1 MQHFICEAF
10 MYSKVPGAELI
21 NRLKKFTT
29 FMDMADDTWRYI
41 FIFNPVNIYYFTGT
55 MQDGILFIQR
65 DEEPVYFVKRSVERA
80 AEEIR
85 YCKVMAYKELQD
97 IKNELAL
104 NVFFPAFVDKSF
116 VTIKLLEEFNS
127 QFEFGK
133 IYSCDT
139 ALNMCRSVKSKY
151 ELDILK
157 EAGAIHAD
165 IMTNIVPELL
175 TEDISERDAALLIFN
190 EFMKNGHQG
199 IVRFER
205 AGMEFQTV
213 NVAFGESSLNIYKY
227 DIPAGIT
234 GLYAASPF
242 FGSSKITLKQ
252 NDLITIPS
260 VFGVNGYHSVCT
272 YCYAFNSLIDYI
284 RRQHEHCKTLKD
296 LAVLILK
303 SGAKAS
309 DIYTEIMDNIHP
321 EIQGTFMGLGDST
334 LTHLGRGTGLAVDE
348 FPIISKNN
356 DKPLVE
362 NMVINL
368 GFFSSLEGYGV
379 TGMQHTYIVTAEGGV
394 SINGQADDVI
404 VAGKYL

>member
-157 EAGAIHAD
+157 EAGAIQAD

>member
-127 QFEFGK
+127 KFEFGK

-334 LTHLGRGTGLAVDE
+334 LTHLGRGTGLAIDE

>member
-260 VFGVNGYHSVCT
+260 VFGVNGYHSICT

>member
-394 SINGQADDVI
+394 SINGQADDII

>member
-321 EIQGTFMGLGDST
+321 EIQGTFMGLGNST
-334 LTHLGRGTGLAVDE
+334 LTHLGRGTGLAIDE

-368 GFFSSLEGYGV
+368 GFLSLEGYGV

>member
-1 MQHFICEAF
+1 

-29 FMDMADDTWRYI
+29 FMDMTDDTWRYI

-260 VFGVNGYHSVCT
+260 VFGINGYHSVCT

-334 LTHLGRGTGLAVDE
+334 LTHLGRGTGLAIDE

>member
-157 EAGAIHAD
+157 EAGAIYAD

>member
-213 NVAFGESSLNIYKY
+213 NVAFGDSSLNIYKY

>member
-1 MQHFICEAF
+1 

-260 VFGVNGYHSVCT
+260 VFGINGYHSVCT

-334 LTHLGRGTGLAVDE
+334 LTHLGRGTGLAIDE

>member
-29 FMDMADDTWRYI
+29 LMDMADDTWRYI

-334 LTHLGRGTGLAVDE
+334 LTHLGRGTGLAIDE

>member
-394 SINGQADDVI
+394 SINGQTDDVI

>member
-41 FIFNPVNIYYFTGT
+41 FIFISVNIYYFTGT

>member
-394 SINGQADDVI
+394 SINEQADDVI

>member
-379 TGMQHTYIVTAEGGV
+379 TGMQHTYIVTSEGGV

>member
-29 FMDMADDTWRYI
+29 FMDMTDDTWRYI

-260 VFGVNGYHSVCT
+260 VFGINGYHSVCT

-334 LTHLGRGTGLAVDE
+334 LTHLGRGTGLAIDE

>member
-334 LTHLGRGTGLAVDE
+334 LTHLGRGTGLAIDE

>member
-321 EIQGTFMGLGDST
+321 EIQGTFMGLGNST
-334 LTHLGRGTGLAVDE
+334 LTHLGRGTGLAIDE

>member
-205 AGMEFQTV
+205 AGIEFQTV

>member
-55 MQDGILFIQR
+55 MQDGILFIKR

>member
-260 VFGVNGYHSVCT
+260 VFGINGYHSVCT

-334 LTHLGRGTGLAVDE
+334 LTHLGRGTGLAIDE

>member
-321 EIQGTFMGLGDST
+321 EIQGTFMGIGDST
-334 LTHLGRGTGLAVDE
+334 LTHLGRGTGLAIDE

>member
-175 TEDISERDAALLIFN
+175 ISERDAALLIFN

>member
-21 NRLKKFTT
+21 NRLKIFTN

-260 VFGVNGYHSVCT
+260 GFGVNGYHSVCT

-334 LTHLGRGTGLAVDE
+334 LTHLGRGTGLAIDE

>member
-272 YCYAFNSLIDYI
+272 YCYAFNILIDYI

>member
-1 MQHFICEAF
+1 MQNFICEAF

>member
-10 MYSKVPGAELI
+10 MYSKVPGAGLI

>member
-139 ALNMCRSVKSKY
+139 ALNMCRSVKSTY

-213 NVAFGESSLNIYKY
+213 NVAFGESSLNIYNY

>member
-80 AEEIR
+80 TEEIR

-334 LTHLGRGTGLAVDE
+334 LTHLGRGTGLAIDE

>member
-29 FMDMADDTWRYI
+29 FMDMTDDTWRYI

>member
-199 IVRFER
+199 IVLFER

-334 LTHLGRGTGLAVDE
+334 LTHLGRGTGLAIDE

>member
-165 IMTNIVPELL
+165 IMSNIVPELL

-334 LTHLGRGTGLAVDE
+334 LTHLGRGTGLAIDE

>member
-284 RRQHEHCKTLKD
+284 RRQHEHFKTLKD

-334 LTHLGRGTGLAVDE
+334 LTHLGRGTGLAIDE

>member
-151 ELDILK
+151 ELEKLK